1 MYSGGQSRQPSTSQ
15 FQLDSEN
22 ETTVEEEETSL
33 FSYLIFLWMKT
44 LCCRVFLVF
53 QLVLGQ
59 RFFAEET
66 EVGACGRSVT
76 ERMEQ

>member
-1 MYSGGQSRQPSTSQ
+1 MYSGGHSRQPSTSQ

-22 ETTVEEEETSL
+22 ETAVEEEETSL
-33 FSYLIFLWMKT
+33 FSFLIFLWMKT

-53 QLVLGQ
+53 QLVLGR

-66 EVGACGRSVT
+66 EVGARGRST
-76 ERMEQ
+76 IELMEV

>member
-1 MYSGGQSRQPSTSQ
+1 MYSGGHSRQPSTSQ
-15 FQLDSEN
+15 FQIDSEN
-22 ETTVEEEETSL
+22 ETAVEEEET
-33 FSYLIFLWMKT
+33 FLIFLWMCP

-66 EVGACGRSVT
+66 EVGARGRSAI
-76 ERMEQ
+76 ELMEV